1 MGEHPGASRS
11 GRRCRADERGTMTD
25 VLAEQM
31 AGQKASAREYLVQ
44 VLDLLQHNAL
54 NRERVDW
61 ERLRREAFARTAEAT
76 SAAETHGVIREAI
89 EALGDPHTFFLSPE
103 DATEAWSESAT
114 RGAPV
119 PTGHLIDGLFG
130 YLAIPEASGAE
141 EADQRYVQAGVTVVR
156 DLDAHAPTGWVVDLR
171 GNTGGNMFPMIT
183 VLAPLLGEG
192 HLGSFV
198 DADGEICARW
208 TLREGVV
215 HVDDEGLG
223 LPPHPRQLSKP
234 TPLIAILTDARTMSA
249 AEATLISFLGLPN
262 VRTFGAPTAGLATGN
277 EAIDLSDGAVLVLT
291 AVREAD
297 RTGRLYGNEPIAPHQ
312 PVPPGEDA
320 LAAATDWLA
329 ARAEHR
335 PPTRGATE
343 TPL

>member
-1 MGEHPGASRS
+1 
-11 GRRCRADERGTMTD
+11 MTD
-25 VLAEQM
+25 VLAEQA
-31 AGQKASAREYLVQ
+31 AGQKAAARGYLVG

-61 ERLRREAFARTAEAT
+61 GRLRREALARTAEAT

-103 DATEAWSESAT
+103 DAAEAWSEPAT

-130 YLAIPEASGAE
+130 YVAIPEASGAG

-156 DLDAHAPTGWVVDLR
+156 DLDADGPPGWVVDLR

-215 HVDDEGLG
+215 HVNDEAME
-223 LPPHPRQLSKP
+223 LPPHSRQLS
-234 TPLIAILTDARTMSA
+234 TPAPPIAILTDARTKSA
-249 AEATLISFLGLPN
+249 AEATLIAFLGMPN

-277 EAIDLSDGAVLVLT
+277 EAIDLSDGALLVLT

-297 RTGRLYGNEPIAPHQ
+297 RTGRLYGNEPIPPHQ
-312 PVPPGEDA
+312 PVPGEDA
-320 LAAATDWLA
+320 LAAATNWLA
-329 ARAEHR
+329 ALAEHR
-335 PPTRGATE
+335 PPPSGAPETE
-343 TPL
+343 L

>member
-1 MGEHPGASRS
+1 
-11 GRRCRADERGTMTD
+11 MTD
-25 VLAEQM
+25 VPAEQV
-31 AGQKASAREYLVQ
+31 AGPKASAREYLVQ

-54 NRERVDW
+54 NRDRVDW
-61 ERLRREAFARTAEAT
+61 ERLRREAYARTAEAT

-89 EALGDPHTFFLSPE
+89 EALGDPHTFFLAPE
-103 DATEAWSESAT
+103 DAAEAWSESAT

-130 YLAIPEASGAE
+130 YVAIPEASGAE
-141 EADQRYVQAGVTVVR
+141 EADQRYVQAGATVVR
-156 DLDAHAPTGWVVDLR
+156 DLDAHAPPGWIVDLR
-171 GNTGGNMFPMIT
+171 GNTGGNMFPMLS

-198 DADGEICARW
+198 DADGEICGKW

-215 HVDDEGLG
+215 HVDDDAME
-223 LPPHPRQLSKP
+223 LPPHFRQLAKP
-234 TPLIAILTDARTMSA
+234 APHIAILTDARTMSA
-249 AEATLISFLGLPN
+249 AEATLIAFLGMPN

-277 EAIDLSDGAVLVLT
+277 AAIDLSDGAVLVLT

-312 PVPPGEDA
+312 PVPPGGDA
-320 LAAATDWLA
+320 LTAATDWLA
-329 ARAEHR
+329 ARAEDR
-335 PPTRGATE
+335 PPTSGA
-343 TPL
+343 PKPQL